1 MKTRIETD
9 SLGQVE
15 IPQEKY
21 WGAQTQRSLT
31 NFKIGNTLMPKEI
44 IQMLA
49 IVKSCQP
56 PLKSKKRDRIAQVC
70 NK

>member
-49 IVKSCQP
+49 IVKSCGLYQ
-56 PLKSKKRDRIAQVC
+56 LCIRKFVGRETR
-70 NK
+70 